1 MPFDR
6 GPLLIILRHYNYSF
20 RLQPGYDGFRSKLE
34 KYLPLLGRPALP
46 TTGDKSID
54 AALKVLQTEGEDQM
68 EGCNDVV
75 DEADRPHGPAGN
87 TLKTDKVIEID
98 KALEILVRNATEEFG
113 FAPRDVYNGV
123 LDLPATMAEHLS
135 ARKGLDYSGLK
146 IYAQTFSETLGLN
159 ELSHRVVAV
168 YPREHMAKRDR
179 WAIGFKSTRIAGEV
193 MKLMWLEEEKQLWE
207 MYRFFRQARTTSP
220 LAGTI
225 FEAIVHHILSHGW
238 QSDTISAP
246 QPIRMTSNECEPLSF
261 FMGPSSSSSFAPYT
275 PLSPAPR
282 AATPFTELSNVTLDK
297 AKYYIPS
304 SSIHPLF
311 DSFTIEHNEDRKTI
325 VISVFKVTIS
335 PNYRG
340 SAKSYLSI
348 HKIMIHLR
356 KLLKE
361 KGLSAEIKIAYFL
374 VCPEEDGPP
383 HRWQMPVGWGQAN
396 MKNDHS
402 GEVFYICVPV
412 PKRHGTSCH
421 PNLAAS

>member
-68 EGCNDVV
+68 EGCNDMVDDIRASVTDQDETVV

-87 TLKTDKVIEID
+87 TLKTDEVIEID

-135 ARKGLDYSGLK
+135 ARKGLDYSKLK
-146 IYAQTFSETLGLN
+146 IYAQTFSETLGLD

-207 MYRFFRQARTTSP
+207 MYRFFRQSRTTSP
-220 LAGTI
+220 LAGPI
-225 FEAIVHHILSHGW
+225 FEAIVHRILSHGW
-238 QSDTISAP
+238 QSDTIY
-246 QPIRMTSNECEPLSF
+246 IRTATYSHDLKRMRTS
-261 FMGPSSSSSFAPYT
+261 
-275 PLSPAPR
+275 
-282 AATPFTELSNVTLDK
+282 
-297 AKYYIPS
+297 
-304 SSIHPLF
+304 
-311 DSFTIEHNEDRKTI
+311 
-325 VISVFKVTIS
+325 
-335 PNYRG
+335 
-340 SAKSYLSI
+340 
-348 HKIMIHLR
+348 
-356 KLLKE
+356 
-361 KGLSAEIKIAYFL
+361 
-374 VCPEEDGPP
+374 
-383 HRWQMPVGWGQAN
+383 
-396 MKNDHS
+396 
-402 GEVFYICVPV
+402 
-412 PKRHGTSCH
+412 
-421 PNLAAS
+421 